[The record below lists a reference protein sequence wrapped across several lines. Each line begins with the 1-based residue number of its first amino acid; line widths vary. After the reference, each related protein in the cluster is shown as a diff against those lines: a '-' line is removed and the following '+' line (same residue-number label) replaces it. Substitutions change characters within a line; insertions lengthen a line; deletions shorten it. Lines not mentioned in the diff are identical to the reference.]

1 VESLIGVDTTVTSA
15 IVGASVSVVVLSVVV
30 LSVVVLS
37 AVVLSAVVVLSV
49 LLDVLLLLH
58 DIMVKLKIMERIMR
72 IYLKELPVS
81 GLGIH

>member
-1 VESLIGVDTTVTSA
+1 MESSIGVDTTVTSA

-30 LSVVVLS
+30 LS
-37 AVVLSAVVVLSV
+37 AVVVLSV

-58 DIMVKLKIMERIMR
+58 DIMVKLKRNIERIMR
-72 IYLKELPVS
+72 IYLKKLPVS

>member
-1 VESLIGVDTTVTSA
+1 MESLIGVDTTVTSA

-30 LSVVVLS
+30 LS
-37 AVVLSAVVVLSV
+37 AVVVLSV

-58 DIMVKLKIMERIMR
+58 DIMVKLKRNIERIMR